1 MMYPFVTY
9 EIEAMSEGVVCGIN
23 QIIDLLEN
31 VLPEADRELWAL
43 QEGNEVSRRSRSDLY
58 DD

>member
-1 MMYPFVTY
+1 MTY
-9 EIEAMSEGVVCGIN
+9 EIEAISEGVVCGIN

-43 QEGNEVSRRSRSDLY
+43 QEGNEVSKGEVVIRIRS
-58 DD
+58 